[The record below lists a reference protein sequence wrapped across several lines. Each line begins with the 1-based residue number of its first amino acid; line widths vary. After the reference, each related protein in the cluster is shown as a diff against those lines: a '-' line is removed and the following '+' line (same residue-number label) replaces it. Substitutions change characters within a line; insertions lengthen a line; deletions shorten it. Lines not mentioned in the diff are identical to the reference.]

1 MIQWPRYVSFAA
13 VWSIESMEKEINLTL
28 YVGGTAV
35 SSKRAI
41 QQFRDMLEHHFK
53 NRYSLEI
60 IDIYEDMDAAEKE
73 NIMAIPTLI
82 KKSPPPKRRL
92 IGSFS
97 DEEKVLH
104 ALDLEPRGC
113 YSNNGVS

>member
-1 MIQWPRYVSFAA
+1 MIQWAWYASFAA
-13 VWSIESMEKEINLTL
+13 VWSVESMEKEIKLTL

-35 SSKRAI
+35 SSKRAVEQLRGI
-41 QQFRDMLEHHFK
+41 MEHHFE
-53 NRYSLEI
+53 NNYHLEV
-60 IDIYEDMDAAEKE
+60 IDIYENLDAAEKE

-104 ALDLEPRGC
+104 ALDLEI
-113 YSNNGVS
+113 

>member
-1 MIQWPRYVSFAA
+1 
-13 VWSIESMEKEINLTL
+13 MEKEINLTL
-28 YVGGTAV
+28 YVGGTAI

-41 QQFRDMLEHHFK
+41 QQFRGMMENHFK
-53 NRYSLEI
+53 NNYRLEI
-60 IDIYEDMDAAEKE
+60 IDIYENMDAAEKE

-97 DEEKVLH
+97 DEKKVLH
-104 ALDLEPRGC
+104 ALELESRDYYG
-113 YSNNGVS
+113 NNGV

>member
-1 MIQWPRYVSFAA
+1 MIRWTWYAFFAA
-13 VWSIESMEKEINLTL
+13 VWSGESMEKEINLTL
-28 YVGGTAV
+28 YVGGTAM

-41 QQFRDMLEHHFK
+41 QQFREMMENHFK
-53 NRYSLEI
+53 NNYSLEV
-60 IDIYEDMDAAEKE
+60 IDIYENMEAAERE

-97 DEEKVLH
+97 DEEKVLR
-104 ALDLEPRGC
+104 ALDLKA
-113 YSNNGVS
+113 